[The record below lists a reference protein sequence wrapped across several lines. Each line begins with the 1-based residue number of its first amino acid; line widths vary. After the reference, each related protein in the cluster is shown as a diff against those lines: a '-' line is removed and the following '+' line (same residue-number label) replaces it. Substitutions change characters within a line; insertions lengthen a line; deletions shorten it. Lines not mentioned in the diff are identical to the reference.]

1 MPERHASAGSQALPG
16 VHAQPSEPTGHSLV
30 VVSASDIVVSEPP
43 VLPVVSLAPVVVPVG
58 DVVYG
63 YGYVGST
70 FPQPSTQSS
79 ANARRTPEV

>member
-1 MPERHASAGSQALPG
+1 

-30 VVSASDIVVSEPP
+30 VVSASDAVVSDPP
-43 VLPVVSLAPVVVPVG
+43 VLLVPSVASVVVSVG

-79 ANARRTPEV
+79 ANARRTREV